1 MGVFTIFIENVSSS
15 VQTKDLWTLFL
26 ECGQIEEIQKLF
38 LEEHKW
44 FVKFVYPEDAMKALK
59 NYHNYTFFGETISL
73 TASQELREFIK
84 FRKQQTQHMDT
95 NRRSTI
101 DEVQSNRR
109 YFAGDQ
115 EHHDQ
120 WRLTVQQAPP
130 HLAPLPLLLPPDG
143 SIYHQELGYYPS
155 LSLSPPG
162 GSSNHQ

>member
-1 MGVFTIFIENVSSS
+1 MGAFAIFIENVSSR

-59 NYHNYTFFGETISL
+59 DYHNYTFFGEKIYL
-73 TASQELREFIK
+73 TASQELREFINI
-84 FRKQQTQHMDT
+84 RKQQTQYMDT
-95 NRRSTI
+95 NRSNTI

-109 YFAGDQ
+109 YSAGDQ

-120 WRLTVQQAPP
+120 WRLTDQQAPS
-130 HLAPLPLLLPPDG
+130 HLAPLPWLKRERCTHPKTTK
-143 SIYHQELGYYPS
+143 
-155 LSLSPPG
+155 
-162 GSSNHQ
+162 